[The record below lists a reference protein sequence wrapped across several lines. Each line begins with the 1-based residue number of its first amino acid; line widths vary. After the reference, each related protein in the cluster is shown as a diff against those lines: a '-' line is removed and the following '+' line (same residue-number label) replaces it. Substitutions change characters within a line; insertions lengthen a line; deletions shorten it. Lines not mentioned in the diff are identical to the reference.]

1 MNYLNPLAP
10 RICKQCGMDLFKVPG
25 TKVGY
30 ICGKCGEQYT
40 RVKPPKLTPE
50 APHACKFC
58 GALSWVAPEDQEA
71 PPDYCHESDH
81 GSRED
86 WLADHEEELE

>member
-10 RICKQCGMDLFKVPG
+10 RICKQCNIELFKVAG

-30 ICGKCGEQYT
+30 MCGKCGEQYT
-40 RVKPPKLTPE
+40 LKKPTKIPALPYS
-50 APHACKFC
+50 CKFC
-58 GALSWVAPEDQEA
+58 GAGSWIIPEEQEA

-81 GSRED
+81 GTRESY
-86 WLADHEEELE
+86 LESIEEESE